1 MAKLAPGI
9 VIASVIGLAL
19 AGNARPIDAP
29 TDSIALERAS
39 PPVGTTLV
47 AGQDVEIALT
57 VKYELRGADSGTVAL
72 VIEDDKFRPIL
83 PKGRDQQ
90 SADVK
95 RGSGEVTLTDKVPV
109 QPRFRS
115 LEVYVPLVRDGSKGT
130 KTFVHV
136 SYPVRRP

>member
-57 VKYELRGADSGTVAL
+57 VLWV
-72 VIEDDKFRPIL
+72 
-83 PKGRDQQ
+83 
-90 SADVK
+90 
-95 RGSGEVTLTDKVPV
+95 
-109 QPRFRS
+109 
-115 LEVYVPLVRDGSKGT
+115 
-130 KTFVHV
+130 
-136 SYPVRRP
+136 